1 MRNPTGTDM
10 SFILDALK
18 KSENARQ
25 RQAGPALFEVKVAPP
40 RRALPVWAI
49 VIGTLL
55 LINVAAVSWM
65 LLRPSGA
72 RPRAAAHGP
81 ANAKSAAPPRSAPA
95 GGPPAPA
102 TPRAAPMITALG
114 AAAPATAPIPA
125 PMAASPAT
133 GAGEPSVAPVSGA
146 QAGSPQSSAG
156 ANPADFEPALPPPPG
171 HGGNAAQ
178 SAGGLPLYAEISAAP
193 GSPLPALHMD
203 LHVYDRNPRKR
214 FVMINMHKLRQGDS
228 LPDGVTVVR
237 IRPDGVVLSYQ
248 GRKFLLPR

>member
-1 MRNPTGTDM
+1 M

-40 RRALPVWAI
+40 RRALPVWAV
-49 VIGTLL
+49 VIGILL
-55 LINVAAVSWM
+55 LINVAAMSWM
-65 LLRPSGA
+65 LLRRSGA
-72 RPRAAAHGP
+72 QPRAAAHGP
-81 ANAKSAAPPRSAPA
+81 ATAQSAARARSAPA
-95 GGPPAPA
+95 GGAPAPA
-102 TPRAAPMITALG
+102 TARAAPMSSAVPAAVP
-114 AAAPATAPIPA
+114 AAAPIAAPV
-125 PMAASPAT
+125 AASPAT
-133 GAGEPSVAPVSGA
+133 SAGEPSAASVSGT
-146 QAGSPQSSAG
+146 QAGSPQGSAG
-156 ANPADFEPALPPPPG
+156 ANPADFEPALPAPAG
-171 HGGNAAQ
+171 HGAGAAQ
-178 SAGGLPLYAEISAAP
+178 SAGGLPLYADIASAP